1 MSLTMKQRVKVNAA
15 LATIHAHGLDP
26 FAVHQR
32 AVALRQIHEPRRA
45 YEIAL
50 NEFAAQHPDVGV
62 VVGNITRIVEAA
74 PANDLVRY
82 DHALNVYRDTGDDAA
97 IDAIAESV
105 LAAEID
111 LAVQAG
117 ELSAAD
123 AQAAKM
129 DAARELAERGA
140 PLSDGA
146 KAALSREGFDFP
158 EAQAPAQQALPAPM
172 RPEDLYASQTSSPGV
187 PVTGI
192 VAPGAQ
198 ARIDRDR
205 ASDYSAQGPHGSAA
219 QSQPQAFGFASA
231 APATG
236 I

>member
-26 FAVHQR
+26 VAVHQR

-45 YEIAL
+45 FEIAI

-62 VVGNITRIVEAA
+62 VVGNIARIVEAA
-74 PANDLVRY
+74 PANDLARY

-117 ELSAAD
+117 ELSATD

-129 DAARELAERGA
+129 EAARDLAERGA

-146 KAALSREGFDFP
+146 KAALGREGFEFP
-158 EAQAPAQQALPAPM
+158 EGQAPAQQAQPGPM

-187 PVTGI
+187 PVTGMI
-192 VAPGAQ
+192 APGAQ
-198 ARIDRDR
+198 ARIDRDK
-205 ASDYSAQGPHGSAA
+205 ASDYS
-219 QSQPQAFGFASA
+219 QPQTFGLT
-231 APATG
+231 APAG
-236 I
+236 PVAAI